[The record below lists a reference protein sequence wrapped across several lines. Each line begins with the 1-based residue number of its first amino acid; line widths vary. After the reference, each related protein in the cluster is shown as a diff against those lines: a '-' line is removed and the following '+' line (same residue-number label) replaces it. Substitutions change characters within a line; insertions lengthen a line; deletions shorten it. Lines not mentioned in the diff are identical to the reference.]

1 MRYWKRLLSFILT
14 IILSSAFFSTCFSMN
29 FFKFESKIFSNSNFY
44 EYIKKG
50 LEDKKNGFVVIVV
63 LKGKKHSL
71 NVRDYLEKNGI
82 NLENNKEAIY
92 TQKKGLFFLYSG
104 DGRLAFVFDSNLK
117 NGFWTEKSADTKR
130 KGLVLERE
138 FLELIKD
145 DYKKSGNVPV
155 SKSFVV
161 KLWRHFWILNY
172 QLQHL
177 NNFLIPLFAI
187 IIIFSVLGAIIF
199 LSKPNEKYN
208 KFFLKFIPTTVMVGY
223 IFVIYSPLL
232 ILKINN
238 IFLFLA
244 IFFLIVL
251 ITSSLSLKTSQ
262 LICSL
267 FGIFSILIQAFL
279 FDNILQLLSTAGYHP
294 SFANRFYG
302 IGNEFFSYLMGFIF
316 ILSIVSNMSL
326 RNLFIILFLTTFVL
340 IIPYYG
346 VNFGGF
352 LSIVVGIIIFLLF
365 KTRYKIKVLAMLL
378 VFMPLALI
386 LILKNSYVYKA
397 FASFD
402 TFVSIARRKMLMNL
416 SYLFQYPA
424 TILVLL
430 AFVILFL
437 SIVQKRFNIL
447 PSVEGHRD
455 KFVVFFMIG
464 LFAYL
469 LNDSGTIIIALLM
482 GFLGLGIYYA
492 KMVNEYGIR

>member
-1 MRYWKRLLSFILT
+1 
-14 IILSSAFFSTCFSMN
+14 
-29 FFKFESKIFSNSNFY
+29 
-44 EYIKKG
+44 
-50 LEDKKNGFVVIVV
+50 
-63 LKGKKHSL
+63 
-71 NVRDYLEKNGI
+71 
-82 NLENNKEAIY
+82 
-92 TQKKGLFFLYSG
+92 
-104 DGRLAFVFDSNLK
+104 
-117 NGFWTEKSADTKR
+117 
-130 KGLVLERE
+130 
-138 FLELIKD
+138 
-145 DYKKSGNVPV
+145 
-155 SKSFVV
+155 
-161 KLWRHFWILNY
+161 
-172 QLQHL
+172 
-177 NNFLIPLFAI
+177 
-187 IIIFSVLGAIIF
+187 VLGAIIF

-244 IFFLIVL
+244 VFFLITL

-267 FGIFSILIQAFL
+267 FGIFSILGQAFL

-302 IGNEFFSYLMGFIF
+302 IGNEFFSYLMGF

>member
-1 MRYWKRLLSFILT
+1 
-14 IILSSAFFSTCFSMN
+14 MN
-29 FFKFESKIFSNSNFY
+29 FFKFESKIFSNLNFY
-44 EYIKKG
+44 NYIKKS
-50 LEDKKNGFVVIVV
+50 LEEKKNGFAVIVV
-63 LKGKKHSL
+63 LKGQKDSL

-82 NLENNKEAIY
+82 SLENNKEAIY
-92 TQKKGLFFLYSG
+92 GKNKGLFFLYSG
-104 DGRLAFVFDSNLK
+104 DGRLAFVFSSYLK
-117 NGFWTEKSADTKR
+117 NGFWTKKSADTKR
-130 KGLVLERE
+130 KGLILDRE

-145 DYKKSGNVPV
+145 NYNESNNVPI
-155 SKSFVV
+155 SKDFVV
-161 KLWRHFWILNY
+161 KLWRLFWILNY

-177 NNFLIPLFAI
+177 NRFLIPLFAI
-187 IIIFSVLGAIIF
+187 IVVFSVLGAIIF
-199 LSKPNEKYN
+199 LSKPNERYN
-208 KFFLKFIPTTVMVGY
+208 KFFLKSIPTAIILGY

-232 ILKINN
+232 ILKIDH

-244 IFFLIVL
+244 IFFLTVL
-251 ITSSLSLKTSQ
+251 VTSSLNLKTSQ

-267 FGIFSILIQAFL
+267 FGIFSILGQSFL

-302 IGNEFFSYLMGFIF
+302 IGNEFFSYLMGFVF
-316 ILSIVSNMSL
+316 ILSIVSDMSL
-326 RNLFIILFLTTFVL
+326 RSLFIVLFLVALVL
-340 IIPYYG
+340 VIPYYG

-352 LSIVVGIIIFLLF
+352 LSIVAGIIIFLLF
-365 KTRYKIKVLAMLL
+365 KTKHKIKAL
-378 VFMPLALI
+378 VALFVFAPLALI

-397 FASFD
+397 FTGFGI
-402 TFVSIARRKMLMNL
+402 FVSIAKRKMLMNI

-430 AFVILFL
+430 AFVILL
-437 SIVQKRFNIL
+437 LIIVQKRFNIL

-455 KFVVFFMIG
+455 KFVVFFIIG

-492 KMVNEYGIR
+492 KMVNEYGVR